1 MAIAEK
7 PVLVFVPG
15 AWHPPSCYDVIINT
29 LSSAPYFYPCV
40 AITTP
45 TVGAEPP
52 ILTLQH
58 DVDAIRAV
66 TARLVG
72 DGKEILL
79 VMHSYGGLP
88 GSQSCEGLAKSE
100 LERQGKKGGL
110 IALIYITAFIL
121 PEGAAGATRETLPP
135 IIDVTVSV
143 STIVSFNLN
152 EALEILQNR
161 QTELWADFKNSDV
174 RVRVTMDAFSTLF
187 QYFTMMWSPHS
198 LLSRSLDSLTIRFPR

>member
-7 PVLVFVPG
+7 PTLVFVPG
-15 AWHPPSCYDVIINT
+15 AWHPPSCYDIIINI
-29 LSSAPYFYPCV
+29 LSSAPYFYSCV

-52 ILTLQH
+52 TLTLQH

-66 TARLVG
+66 TARLAD

-79 VMHSYGGLP
+79 AMHSYGGLP

-110 IALIYITAFIL
+110 IALVYITAFIV
-121 PEGAAGATRETLPP
+121 PRDAIRTTRIYTRPC
-135 IIDVTVSV
+135 
-143 STIVSFNLN
+143 
-152 EALEILQNR
+152 
-161 QTELWADFKNSDV
+161 
-174 RVRVTMDAFSTLF
+174 
-187 QYFTMMWSPHS
+187 
-198 LLSRSLDSLTIRFPR
+198 